1 MIAGQRKKTVTDR
14 TVWERGRP
22 DVDGSC
28 PACYNCLTDHRGAVR
43 TDRAVQQ
50 FRATGAWSM
59 NTALWILGVTA
70 FAAAFR
76 VTGGKNKVDK
86 QTRAIQLIL
95 FALGAGLVILAYR

>member
-1 MIAGQRKKTVTDR
+1 
-14 TVWERGRP
+14 
-22 DVDGSC
+22 
-28 PACYNCLTDHRGAVR
+28 
-43 TDRAVQQ
+43 
-50 FRATGAWSM
+50 M